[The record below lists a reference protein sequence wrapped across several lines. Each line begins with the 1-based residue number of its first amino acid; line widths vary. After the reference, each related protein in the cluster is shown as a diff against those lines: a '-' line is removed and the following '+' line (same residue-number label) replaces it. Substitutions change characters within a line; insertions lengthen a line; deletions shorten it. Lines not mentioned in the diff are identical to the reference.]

1 MTEASVVTAS
11 TQVTLVILDDDSAVV
26 SVLSRLL
33 QERLHLTVQGFTNGG
48 AAMAWLSCHPAQL
61 LIVDYLMPGPSGLD
75 VVRWLRKQ
83 PGHETTPVLML
94 TGMDGP
100 YLSAAATLVGVNR
113 LICKPITSDALLRAV
128 ELLLRPASHDAAVA
142 SD

>member
-1 MTEASVVTAS
+1 MTEASVGTAS
-11 TQVTLVILDDDSAVV
+11 TQVTLVILDDDSTVV

-33 QERLHLTVQGFTNGG
+33 RGRLHLTVEGFTNGG

-61 LIVDYLMPGPSGLD
+61 IIVDYLMPGPSGLD

-83 PGHETTPVLML
+83 PGHATTPVLML

-100 YLSAAATLVGVNR
+100 YLAAAATLAGVNR
-113 LICKPITSDALLRAV
+113 LVCKPISPDRLLRAV
-128 ELLLRPASHDAAVA
+128 ELLLGPASRDAAIP
-142 SD
+142 SE